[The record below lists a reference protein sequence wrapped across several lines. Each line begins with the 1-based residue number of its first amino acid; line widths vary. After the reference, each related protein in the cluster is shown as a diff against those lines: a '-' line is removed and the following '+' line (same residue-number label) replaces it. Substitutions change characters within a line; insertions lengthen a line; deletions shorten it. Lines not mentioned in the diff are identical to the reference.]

1 MNMCIVFVVDKTM
14 ESMATSKKT
23 GSSSDSS
30 GSSSDSEMEGPGEL
44 LQI

>member
-1 MNMCIVFVVDKTM
+1 MHCFVVDKTM
-14 ESMATSKKT
+14 EPMATSKKT

-30 GSSSDSEMEGPGEL
+30 GSSSDSEVEVPGEL